1 MKILFTTFA
10 APLALTL
17 GSPAIAQD
25 STAPVGDVEQ
35 PAIDPARLSAA
46 KVTVD
51 YLFPL
56 GTYERMMKGTMD
68 QMMDSIISQS
78 FDRPMAETMKGMGID
93 DPELDELGD
102 ASINDMMLERDPHF
116 RERMQISTRVMTNEM
131 VDLMTSMEPALR
143 KSLANIYARKFTA
156 DQLAEMNAFFAT
168 ETGGAFARDYMMVFV
183 DPEMMQSMMSFV
195 PEMMQAMPAI
205 MEKVEEATAHLPPP
219 KRAEY
224 LEEDSDASMAEE
236 F

>member
-1 MKILFTTFA
+1 MKQLFSTFA
-10 APLALTL
+10 ATLALVAS
-17 GSPAIAQD
+17 GPAAAQNTT
-25 STAPVGDVEQ
+25 STASNIEQ
-35 PAIDPARLSAA
+35 VTVDPARLAA
-46 KVTVD
+46 AEVTID

-78 FDRPMAETMKGMGID
+78 FDRPMAETMKGYGVD
-93 DPELDELGD
+93 DAAIEEMGD

-116 RERMQISTRVMTNEM
+116 KERMQISTKVMTNEM
-131 VDLMTSMEPALR
+131 VDLMTAMEPAIR
-143 KSLANIYARKFTA
+143 ETLANIYARKFTA
-156 DQLAEMNAFFAT
+156 DQLAEMNAFFAS

-205 MEKVEEATAHLPPP
+205 MKKVEEATAHLPPLKTAP
-219 KRAEY
+219 EA
-224 LEEDSDASMAEE
+224 LLQEDDE
-236 F
+236 

>member
-1 MKILFTTFA
+1 MKIMFATFA
-10 APLALTL
+10 GTLALSL
-17 GSPAIAQD
+17 SVAAVAQD
-25 STAPVGDVEQ
+25 TAKTADNIEQ
-35 PAIDPARLSAA
+35 TAVNPARLAAA

-78 FDRPMAETMKGMGID
+78 FDRPMAETMKGYGMD
-93 DPELDELGD
+93 DEAIAEIGD
-102 ASINDMMLERDPHF
+102 VSINDMMLERDPHF
-116 RERMQISTRVMTNEM
+116 KERMQISTKVMTNEM
-131 VDLMTSMEPALR
+131 VDLMTAMEPAIR
-143 KSLANIYARKFTA
+143 ETLANIYARKFTP

-168 ETGGAFARDYMMVFV
+168 DTGSAFARDYMMVFV

-205 MEKVEEATAHLPPP
+205 MKKVEEATAHLPPIKTEP
-219 KRAEY
+219 EPQPRKADE
-224 LEEDSDASMAEE
+224 
-236 F
+236 

>member
-1 MKILFTTFA
+1 MLGMFKA
-10 APLALTL
+10 AAAGAAIFIASPLLARDEIPALQP
-17 GSPAIAQD
+17 SAQEL
-25 STAPVGDVEQ
+25 PV
-35 PAIDPARLSAA
+35 DPARLAA
-46 KVTVD
+46 AEVTID

-78 FDRPMAETMKGMGID
+78 FDRPMAETMKGYGVD
-93 DPELDELGD
+93 DAATEEMGD

-116 RERMQISTRVMTNEM
+116 KERMQISTKVMTNEM
-131 VDLMTSMEPALR
+131 VDLMTAMEPAIR
-143 KSLANIYARKFTA
+143 ETLANIYARKFTA
-156 DQLAEMNAFFAT
+156 DQLAEMNAFFAS

-205 MEKVEEATAHLPPP
+205 MKKVEEATAHLPPLKTAP
-219 KRAEY
+219 EA
-224 LEEDSDASMAEE
+224 LLQEDDE
-236 F
+236 

>member
-1 MKILFTTFA
+1 MKIMFATFA
-10 APLALTL
+10 GTLALTL
-17 GSPAIAQD
+17 SVPAVAQD
-25 STAPVGDVEQ
+25 TVKTADNIEQ
-35 PAIDPARLSAA
+35 TAVNPARLATA

-78 FDRPMAETMKGMGID
+78 FDRPMAETMKGHGMDDAAIEKMGD
-93 DPELDELGD
+93 T
-102 ASINDMMLERDPHF
+102 SINDMMLERDPHF
-116 RERMQISTRVMTNEM
+116 KERMQISTKVMTDEM
-131 VDLMTSMEPALR
+131 VDLMTAMEPAIR
-143 KSLANIYARKFTA
+143 ETLANIYARKFTP

-168 ETGGAFARDYMMVFV
+168 DTGSAFARDYMMVFV

-205 MEKVEEATAHLPPP
+205 MKKVEEATAHLPPVKTEP
-219 KRAEY
+219 EAQLQK
-224 LEEDSDASMAEE
+224 EDE
-236 F
+236 

>member
-1 MKILFTTFA
+1 MKMIFANIA

-17 GSPAIAQD
+17 SGPAIAQD
-25 STAPVGDVEQ
+25 KTAPADEAEQ
-35 PAIDPARLSAA
+35 LATDPARLAAA

-78 FDRPMAETMKGMGID
+78 FDRPMTEAMKGMGVD

-131 VDLMTSMEPALR
+131 VDLMTSMEPVLR
-143 KSLANIYARKFTA
+143 ETLASIYARKFTA
-156 DQLAEMNAFFAT
+156 DQLVEMNAFFAT

-183 DPEMMQSMMSFV
+183 DPEMMQSMMNFV

-205 MEKVEEATAHLPPP
+205 MAKVEEATAHLPPVGAVSTASP
-219 KRAEY
+219 QV
-224 LEEDSDASMAEE
+224 EDE
-236 F
+236 

>member
-1 MKILFTTFA
+1 MLGMFKA
-10 APLALTL
+10 AAAGAAIIIASPLLAQDE
-17 GSPAIAQD
+17 SPAPQP
-25 STAPVGDVEQ
+25 TGQELPV
-35 PAIDPARLSAA
+35 DPARLTAA

-78 FDRPMAETMKGMGID
+78 FDQPMAQTMKGMGVD
-93 DPELDELGD
+93 DPELDDLGD

-143 KSLANIYARKFTA
+143 ETLASIYARKFTA
-156 DQLAEMNAFFAT
+156 DQLGEMNAFFAT

-205 MEKVEEATAHLPPP
+205 MKKVEEATAHLPPVGAVSSASP
-219 KRAEY
+219 EV
-224 LEEDSDASMAEE
+224 EDE
-236 F
+236 

>member
-17 GSPAIAQD
+17 SNPAIAQD
-25 STAPVGDVEQ
+25 STAPVEDVEQ

-224 LEEDSDASMAEE
+224 PEEDSDASMAEE

>member
-1 MKILFTTFA
+1 MKMIIAIFA
-10 APLALTL
+10 TPLVLTL
-17 GSPAIAQD
+17 NSPAIAQG
-25 STAPVGDVEQ
+25 STAPVEDVEQ
-35 PAIDPARLSAA
+35 IAIDPARIAA
-46 KVTVD
+46 AEVTID

-78 FDRPMAETMKGMGID
+78 FDRPMAETMKGYGVD
-93 DPELDELGD
+93 DAAIEEMGD

-116 RERMQISTRVMTNEM
+116 KERMQISTKVMTNEM
-131 VDLMTSMEPALR
+131 VDLMTAMEPAIR
-143 KSLANIYARKFTA
+143 GTLANIYARKFTA

-205 MEKVEEATAHLPPP
+205 MGKVEKATAHLPPP
-219 KRAEY
+219 RIAPEDQLQAED
-224 LEEDSDASMAEE
+224 E
-236 F
+236 